1 VFSKRAEHPFVKR
14 IVIVKM
20 IAAYPE
26 PASFERVALDVITA
40 VIIFWSQRSADA
52 RVPSMSTTTK
62 LRQIGN
68 SDGLTFRAEQL
79 REAGF
84 VRGDEIVVEA
94 QPGRI
99 VLSKADSAYA
109 KAMEALDACLARYDA
124 TLRRLAR

>member
-1 VFSKRAEHPFVKR
+1 
-14 IVIVKM
+14 
-20 IAAYPE
+20 
-26 PASFERVALDVITA
+26 
-40 VIIFWSQRSADA
+40 
-52 RVPSMSTTTK
+52 MSTTTK

-84 VRGDEIVVEA
+84 VRGDEIAVQA

-99 VLSKADSAYA
+99 MLTRADSTYA

>member
-1 VFSKRAEHPFVKR
+1 
-14 IVIVKM
+14 
-20 IAAYPE
+20 
-26 PASFERVALDVITA
+26 
-40 VIIFWSQRSADA
+40 
-52 RVPSMSTTTK
+52 MSTTTK

-84 VRGDEIVVEA
+84 ARGDEIAVEA

-99 VLSKADSAYA
+99 VLTRADSAYA

>member
-1 VFSKRAEHPFVKR
+1 
-14 IVIVKM
+14 
-20 IAAYPE
+20 
-26 PASFERVALDVITA
+26 
-40 VIIFWSQRSADA
+40 
-52 RVPSMSTTTK
+52 MSTTTK

-84 VRGDEIVVEA
+84 VRGDEIAVEA

-99 VLSKADSAYA
+99 VLTRVDSTYA
-109 KAMEALDACLARYDA
+109 KAMEALDACMARYDG

>member
-1 VFSKRAEHPFVKR
+1 
-14 IVIVKM
+14 
-20 IAAYPE
+20 
-26 PASFERVALDVITA
+26 
-40 VIIFWSQRSADA
+40 
-52 RVPSMSTTTK
+52 MSTTTR

-99 VLSKADSAYA
+99 VLSKGDSTYT
-109 KAMEALDACLARYDA
+109 KAMEALDACLARYDE

>member
-1 VFSKRAEHPFVKR
+1 MP
-14 IVIVKM
+14 
-20 IAAYPE
+20 
-26 PASFERVALDVITA
+26 
-40 VIIFWSQRSADA
+40 
-52 RVPSMSTTTK
+52 TTTK

-84 VRGDEIVVEA
+84 ARGDEVLVEA

-99 VLSKADSAYA
+99 VLSKADSTYA
-109 KAMEALDACLARYDA
+109 KAVEALDACIARYDA

>member
-1 VFSKRAEHPFVKR
+1 
-14 IVIVKM
+14 
-20 IAAYPE
+20 
-26 PASFERVALDVITA
+26 
-40 VIIFWSQRSADA
+40 
-52 RVPSMSTTTK
+52 MSTTTK
-62 LRQIGN
+62 LRRIGN
-68 SDGLTFRAEQL
+68 SDGLTFQAEQL

-99 VLSKADSAYA
+99 VLSRAGSTYA